1 MATPKQSAPIG
12 AAECAQR
19 TGLTVRALRVYE
31 RHGLIHPTR
40 SGKGWRRYGPKE
52 LAQLNVVV
60 TLKAFGLTLEQ
71 IRSVLAA
78 SPPPL
83 AHFLRLQLE
92 AWRTRKATAE
102 KGLGLVQAALAR
114 IESGHRL
121 SVDELC
127 TLARTMDMNNH
138 QVNTRELINQA
149 ITPEEERAYM
159 TWWAARP
166 PNEAVAMRDYGAAM
180 RALFRSLQS
189 LMEKK
194 VDPAATEVQA
204 LVDQWNE
211 IALRYGLRT
220 TMVALLEWNASIA
233 RKWLDVGEHSLSQG
247 VSSAKAVPNGGLW
260 GYFRA
265 AVKASG
271 WHQGLMRIVDEA
283 VTLIHKNS
291 GPSSAPAKALA
302 HRLAQICT
310 DHSLGDPAVY
320 ARWSAAMQRGDK
332 SADVDAR
339 RKAAWGFLASAA
351 SQSISPSH
359 RKK

>member
-1 MATPKQSAPIG
+1 MGTPKKSGPIG

-40 SGKGWRRYGPKE
+40 SAKGWRRYGPKE
-52 LAQLNVVV
+52 LAQLNVVL
-60 TLKAFGLTLEQ
+60 TLKTFGLTLEQ
-71 IRSVLAA
+71 IRSVLAS

-83 AHFLRLQLE
+83 AHVLRLQLE
-92 AWRTRKATAE
+92 AWRTRKAMVE

-114 IESGHRL
+114 IESGNRL

-138 QVNTRELINQA
+138 QVNTRELINKA

-166 PNEAVAMRDYGAAM
+166 PNEAMAMRDYGAAM
-180 RALFRSLQS
+180 RILFRELQS
-189 LMEKK
+189 FMEKK
-194 VDPAATEVQA
+194 VDPAATGVQT

-211 IALRYGLRT
+211 IALRYGLRS
-220 TMVALLEWNASIA
+220 TMVALLEWNTSIA

-247 VSSAKAVPNGGLW
+247 VSSGKVVPNGGLW

-265 AVKASG
+265 AVEASG

-283 VTLIHKNS
+283 ATLVDKTT

-302 HRLAQICT
+302 RRLAQICA

-332 SADVDAR
+332 SADVEAR

-351 SQSISPSH
+351 SQSVSPSH